1 MLRSQF
7 NWVFPVAAFWLIEV
21 LVPNKSPIKK
31 ANSCWGF
38 WLWLTAGAGTIALAG
53 AGTIA
58 LAGAG
63 TIALAGAG

>member
-7 NWVFPVAAFWLIEV
+7 NWVFPVAAFWLIDV
-21 LVPNKSPIKK
+21 LAPNKSPIKK
-31 ANSCWGF
+31 ANSCWGV

-63 TIALAGAG
+63 TIALADAG